1 MKLITEEI
9 SQVKFI
15 TEKLVKEK
23 DFVLSKVYSF
33 KVELKTEMGE
43 CIPLIFL
50 KEKLTD
56 TIKLL

>member
-15 TEKLVKEK
+15 TEKVGKGKRLCIEGVFLQGGIKNRNGRMYPVDILEK
-23 DFVLSKVYSF
+23 
-33 KVELKTEMGE
+33 
-43 CIPLIFL
+43 
-50 KEKLTD
+50 KLTD

>member
-15 TEKLVKEK
+15 TEKVVKEK
-23 DFVLSKVYSF
+23 DFVLRVYSF